1 MKAPTISP
9 VHLARIFL
17 VGLALVAAF
26 AAWLS
31 PVFGAAWPSLCPFR
45 FLTQLPC
52 PGCGMGR
59 ACIALAQGNFAGAW
73 HHHPFAFFLVPLA
86 LGLAC
91 SPSWFGR
98 AWPTLPLALRK
109 SLAGGVLALVLM
121 LWLYRLMRSGGC

>member
-1 MKAPTISP
+1 
-9 VHLARIFL
+9 
-17 VGLALVAAF
+17 
-26 AAWLS
+26 
-31 PVFGAAWPSLCPFR
+31 
-45 FLTQLPC
+45 
-52 PGCGMGR
+52 MGR